1 MALSREKQTQID
13 QVRSSVSQ
21 SKANHPLF
29 RDYVDL
35 NGEIKRLDY
44 EHLLRHDSFPIPSPV
59 DREGYLPEYDHHY
72 WASGHI
78 DWLNIQSAVNE
89 FAIRPQKEN
98 RKLRLLDVGCATG
111 RVLRHVHVFGSD
123 KFEAWGTDLAPA
135 NVEWVKRHLPK
146 AIQVSHNLSSPP
158 LDYPDGF
165 FDVVTGFSVIP
176 HIDQLERE
184 WLAELN
190 RVTKPAG
197 LLLLT
202 VGNEATW
209 AVAATRENT
218 IQHFANS
225 NHIEGNEEFSKSTF
239 ENPLLRDRVVRRLS
253 TAEVYNCFI
262 WHSNRYIMEQ
272 WSDFLQVDRIVDLA
286 HMRYQSVLLAR
297 PKQINHRRT

>member
-111 RVLRHVHVFGSD
+111 RVLRHVHVFGND
-123 KFEAWGTDLAPA
+123 NFEAWGTCLLYTSPSPRDAT
-135 NVEWVKRHLPK
+135 
-146 AIQVSHNLSSPP
+146 LSRMPS
-158 LDYPDGF
+158 
-165 FDVVTGFSVIP
+165 S
-176 HIDQLERE
+176 
-184 WLAELN
+184 A
-190 RVTKPAG
+190 
-197 LLLLT
+197 
-202 VGNEATW
+202 
-209 AVAATRENT
+209 
-218 IQHFANS
+218 
-225 NHIEGNEEFSKSTF
+225 
-239 ENPLLRDRVVRRLS
+239 
-253 TAEVYNCFI
+253 
-262 WHSNRYIMEQ
+262 
-272 WSDFLQVDRIVDLA
+272 
-286 HMRYQSVLLAR
+286 
-297 PKQINHRRT
+297 